1 MLECYHWQSICCDTI
16 CFPFKLDRT
25 FHGKLKRYF
34 NNVFTAIV
42 DCSKWFKGIRKFI
55 FKVILKVDDNP
66 LLSVCTWLQ
75 RSAVC
80 CLLWRRVRHDD
91 WQSWTLVIMSKH
103 EDTDSHAALSYAQI
117 NTFFECKDGVSL
129 GFIVIVVLG
138 ILTMW
143 YILFTKITMG
153 WRKRD
158 LSSNLSVDDTFKT
171 EDAFE
176 FVKSAI
182 FSGRSLFGLF

>member
-1 MLECYHWQSICCDTI
+1 
-16 CFPFKLDRT
+16 
-25 FHGKLKRYF
+25 
-34 NNVFTAIV
+34 
-42 DCSKWFKGIRKFI
+42 
-55 FKVILKVDDNP
+55 
-66 LLSVCTWLQ
+66 
-75 RSAVC
+75 
-80 CLLWRRVRHDD
+80 
-91 WQSWTLVIMSKH
+91 MSKH

-153 WRKRD
+153 RRKRD
-158 LSSNLSVDDTFKT
+158 LSSNLSVDDSFKT

-182 FSGRSLFGLF
+182 FSGRSLFGFTKLSPLNYASVSKISLELRYNELWW

>member
-1 MLECYHWQSICCDTI
+1 MII
-16 CFPFKLDRT
+16 
-25 FHGKLKRYF
+25 
-34 NNVFTAIV
+34 
-42 DCSKWFKGIRKFI
+42 
-55 FKVILKVDDNP
+55 
-66 LLSVCTWLQ
+66 LSVCTWLQ

-91 WQSWTLVIMSKH
+91 WQSWTFVIMSQH
-103 EDTDSHAALSYAQI
+103 EDDSHAALSYAQI

-129 GFIVIVVLG
+129 GFIAIVVLG

-153 WRKRD
+153 RRKRD
-158 LSSNLSVDDTFKT
+158 LSSNVSVDDSKT

-182 FSGRSLFGLF
+182 FSGRSLYGFIKISPIKYASVSKISLELRYYNELWWPLRHGVSS

>member
-1 MLECYHWQSICCDTI
+1 
-16 CFPFKLDRT
+16 
-25 FHGKLKRYF
+25 
-34 NNVFTAIV
+34 
-42 DCSKWFKGIRKFI
+42 
-55 FKVILKVDDNP
+55 
-66 LLSVCTWLQ
+66 
-75 RSAVC
+75 
-80 CLLWRRVRHDD
+80 
-91 WQSWTLVIMSKH
+91 MSQH

-129 GFIVIVVLG
+129 GFISIVVLG

-153 WRKRD
+153 RRKRD
-158 LSSNLSVDDTFKT
+158 LSSNLSFDDSFKT

-182 FSGRSLFGLF
+182 FSGRSLFSFIKLSPIKYASVSKISLELRYYNELWW

>member
-1 MLECYHWQSICCDTI
+1 
-16 CFPFKLDRT
+16 
-25 FHGKLKRYF
+25 
-34 NNVFTAIV
+34 
-42 DCSKWFKGIRKFI
+42 
-55 FKVILKVDDNP
+55 
-66 LLSVCTWLQ
+66 
-75 RSAVC
+75 
-80 CLLWRRVRHDD
+80 
-91 WQSWTLVIMSKH
+91 MSQH

-129 GFIVIVVLG
+129 GFIAIVVLG

-153 WRKRD
+153 RRKRD
-158 LSSNLSVDDTFKT
+158 LSSNVSVDDSKT

-182 FSGRSLFGLF
+182 FSGRSHFGFIKLSPIKYASVSKISLELRYCNELW